1 MNILFHNI
9 IKFLILFLLFGHS
22 NLAVCQNSN
31 PENFS
36 IDTNTISYFYEPYPQ
51 KVGSSIFQIGG
62 LFTFV
67 PTPLVEDEYPIPS
80 FDLDYKRGIH
90 EFASF
95 DARFTTNVF
104 SNILHFGILG
114 NMNTGRFSYGI
125 SNHIGAFYGFLT
137 YEGQFDRNWAYS
149 IFYMP
154 TLRFGYR
161 FDDFSISTS
170 FSAIYLLKT
179 ASKVSNMNEIS
190 IDNTWNDYF
199 VTFAIEQPFLKE
211 QKISLG
217 MSILFTRTPY
227 QVWMLYNTIDEYMIE
242 PEFFF
247 AFQI

>member
-1 MNILFHNI
+1 VFN
-9 IKFLILFLLFGHS
+9 
-22 NLAVCQNSN
+22 
-31 PENFS
+31 
-36 IDTNTISYFYEPYPQ
+36 IDTNTISYFYEPFPQ
-51 KVGSSIFQIGG
+51 QVGSSIFQIGG

-80 FDLDYKRGIH
+80 FDMDYKRGIH
-90 EFASF
+90 KYASF
-95 DARFTTNVF
+95 DARFSTNVF

-114 NMNTGRFSYGI
+114 NNNIERFSYGV

-137 YEGQFDRNWAYS
+137 YEGQFDNNWAYS

-154 TLRFGYR
+154 TLRLGYR
-161 FDDFSISTS
+161 FDDFSLSTS
-170 FSAIYLLKT
+170 FTAIYLLKT
-179 ASKVSNMNEIS
+179 ASKVSNMNEIT

-211 QKISLG
+211 QHISFG

-227 QVWMLYNTIDEYMIE
+227 QTWMLYNTIDEYMLE

-247 AFQI
+247 AFQL